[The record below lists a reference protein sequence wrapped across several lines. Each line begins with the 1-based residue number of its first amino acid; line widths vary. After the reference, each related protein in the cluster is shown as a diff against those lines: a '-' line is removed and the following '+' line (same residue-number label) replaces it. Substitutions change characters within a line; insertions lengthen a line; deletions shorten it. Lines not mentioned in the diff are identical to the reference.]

1 MPGLAKARVD
11 EHLKYSDTRRD
22 GNCDI
27 KWKLNCC
34 VCRIIFHLRKKMPA
48 ICIFKVVIVKMV
60 SDSSLENQFPALL
73 LGMSEDFGD
82 VTLKRPS

>member
-1 MPGLAKARVD
+1 MP
-11 EHLKYSDTRRD
+11 
-22 GNCDI
+22 
-27 KWKLNCC
+27 
-34 VCRIIFHLRKKMPA
+34 P
-48 ICIFKVVIVKMV
+48 ICIFKVVIVKLV